1 MPAFKEFKVSFSG
14 CGRFYHC
21 PQIFTACLCERMIL
35 PLHCCQALVMEFKC
49 KWHVSL
55 LNGIFRAFMALLST
69 RPNTPGQGLLIQ
81 SGSQNCHWPAT
92 DNNEKKKLN
101 VSWVARGCLL
111 DWATVNYSSE
121 NSAVGKEKTE
131 VSGYR
136 MWGKDLVTLC
146 LGMLRDTDEY

>member
-1 MPAFKEFKVSFSG
+1 MCHSW
-14 CGRFYHC
+14 
-21 PQIFTACLCERMIL
+21 
-35 PLHCCQALVMEFKC
+35 MEPSE
-49 KWHVSL
+49 HS
-55 LNGIFRAFMALLST
+55 MALLST
-69 RPNTPGQGLLIQ
+69 RPNTPGQGLLNQ

-121 NSAVGKEKTE
+121 NFAVGKEKTE

-146 LGMLRDTDEY
+146 KAWVCWETEMNTRGRNKNPNRRGEWQTVQSAMAVEKDKIKEQGGGWASEMRGTRLSQRP